1 MLKLN
6 NQAVT
11 DDQLKELFPD
21 LPAGP
26 LDVYR
31 KKATFDWRRMKL
43 VYDNLETLK
52 LKNDIWNFM
61 RENPLFRHRE
71 ATPSLDEQRHI
82 TTKRM
87 YAIYSQ
93 NFIPLTKIG
102 VEPRLFQSEA
112 EALFMFDSSLAVKIS
127 LTFRM
132 FSNVIQGSGHSHH
145 YSYIDQAQQ
154 GEIGGCFALTEVSH
168 GSNAKGMRTTAT
180 YCPEKKQFIMHTPD
194 FEAAKFWVGSL
205 GKCATHAIVYAML
218 ISKGKN
224 HGLHSFV
231 VPIRDPKTLKP
242 YPGVTVGDIG
252 EKIGL
257 NGIDNGFMMFNNY
270 HLPKEAILDK
280 FGGVDDNGDYK
291 TPFRDPNKRFGASL
305 GILSGGSGQD
315 SASLG
320 IELHALSCAVKP
332 VCAWAAR
339 DAIQACRE
347 ATGGHGYLKER
358 NFVPS
363 GCPNTPLKFF
373 ILHSFVVP
381 IRDPKTLKPYPGV
394 TVGDIGEKIG
404 LNGID
409 NGFMMFNNYHLPKE
423 AILDKFG
430 GVDDNGDYKT
440 PFRDPNKRFGASLGI
455 LSGGRVHITSISAN
469 YMQKAIVIAI
479 RYSAVRRQFGPDN
492 SSEELPVL
500 EYQQQSSGKCL
511 ITTSA
516 LGELRNDNDANCTY
530 EGENSLLLQQTSN
543 WLLAVWPRRHQLSPS
558 DHPLTSLNFLENADH
573 ILTNTCPWTKVEDM
587 MEPANIIEMYRWLT
601 AYTLKTTYEK
611 VESLK
616 AAGRD
621 NFQAKNESQPYNAT
635 TLSIVYGEN
644 FILNHFYKTAK
655 DFHDLECRKVLLQ
668 LVSLYGVF
676 LLEKH
681 LATFYI
687 VNIIEMY
694 RWLTAYTLKTTY
706 EKVES
711 LKAAGRDNFQAKN
724 ESQPYNATTLSIVYG
739 ENFIL
744 NHFYKTAKD
753 FHDLECRKVLLQL
766 VSLYGVFL
774 LEKHLATFY
783 IGGYLSGR
791 GRGGVLVREAVT
803 QLSGVLA
810 AAAPAL
816 ADTLAPPDWCINSV
830 LGHADGEVYKHLQ
843 NNVMT
848 YPGALARP
856 EWWRDVVH
864 WQTYATSKL

>member
-6 NQAVT
+6 NESVT

-43 VYDNLETLK
+43 VFDNLTTLK

-61 RENPLFRHRE
+61 RDNPLFRHQE

-102 VEPRLFQSEA
+102 VEPRLFQAEA

-132 FSNVIQGSGHSHH
+132 FSNVIQGSGRSHH
-145 YSYIDQAQQ
+145 YSYIEQSQR

-180 YCPEKKQFIMHTPD
+180 YCPDKKQFILHTPD
-194 FEAAKFWVGSL
+194 FEAAKFWIGSL

-224 HGLHSFV
+224 HGLHTFV

-257 NGIDNGFMMFNNY
+257 NGVDNGFVMFNKY
-270 HLPKEAILDK
+270 HLPKEAALDK

-291 TPFRDPNKRFGASL
+291 TPFRDPK
-305 GILSGGSGQD
+305 
-315 SASLG
+315 
-320 IELHALSCAVKP
+320 
-332 VCAWAAR
+332 
-339 DAIQACRE
+339 
-347 ATGGHGYLKER
+347 
-358 NFVPS
+358 
-363 GCPNTPLKFF
+363 
-373 ILHSFVVP
+373 
-381 IRDPKTLKPYPGV
+381 
-394 TVGDIGEKIG
+394 
-404 LNGID
+404 
-409 NGFMMFNNYHLPKE
+409 
-423 AILDKFG
+423 
-430 GVDDNGDYKT
+430 
-440 PFRDPNKRFGASLGI
+440 KRFGASLGI

-500 EYQQQSSGKCL
+500 EYQQQQIRLVPHLATTFAMRIFCTWFGALHVSITIDNITGGGGGEDAASRGIELHALSCAAKPVCAWSSRDAIQACREATGGHGYLKA
-511 ITTSA
+511 SA

-543 WLLAVWPRRHQLSPS
+543 WLLTVWPRRHHLTPS
-558 DHPLTSLNFLENADH
+558 DHPLGSLHFLENADH
-573 ILTNTCPWTKVEDM
+573 NLTKTCPWTKVEDM
-587 MEPANIIEMYRWLT
+587 MEPANIIEIYKWLSV
-601 AYTLKTTYEK
+601 YSLKTTYEK
-611 VESLK
+611 VSSLK

-621 NFQAKNESQPYNAT
+621 NFHAKNESQPYNAV
-635 TLSIVYGEN
+635 TLSLVYGEN
-644 FILNHFYKTAK
+644 FILNHFYKSAA
-655 DFHDLECRKVLLQ
+655 DFHEVECRKVLVQ
-668 LVSLYGVF
+668 LVALYGAF

-681 LATFYI
+681 LAT
-687 VNIIEMY
+687 
-694 RWLTAYTLKTTY
+694 L
-706 EKVES
+706 
-711 LKAAGRDNFQAKN
+711 
-724 ESQPYNATTLSIVYG
+724 
-739 ENFIL
+739 
-744 NHFYKTAKD
+744 
-753 FHDLECRKVLLQL
+753 
-766 VSLYGVFL
+766 
-774 LEKHLATFY
+774 Y
-783 IGGYLSGR
+783 IGGYLSGSQ
-791 GRGGVLVREAVT
+791 GVLVREAAVRLST
-803 QLSGVLA
+803 QLA
-810 AAAPAL
+810 PAAPAL
-816 ADTLAPPDWCINSV
+816 ADTLAPPDWCLNSL
-830 LGHADGEVYKHLQ
+830 LGHSDGQVYKHLQ
-843 NNVMT
+843 NIVMT

-856 EWWRDVVH
+856 QWWRDVVH
-864 WQTYATSKL
+864 WQTYAPSKL